1 MNECLIEIKKL
12 DMYYG
17 KNNVLKN
24 IDLAFSKG
32 EISVLMGPNGS
43 GKSTLLKSILGLVI
57 PKSGDILVNE
67 INTKND
73 FHYRKYI
80 GYMPQIA
87 NYPSNLKVIELFNIV
102 KDIRADIKILD
113 EELIENFK
121 LYEIY
126 EKNFGQ
132 LSGGYRQRVT
142 AAIAFLFNP
151 EIVILDEPT
160 ASLDPLSTEVI
171 KSKILKSK
179 EEGKTILISSH
190 IIPEADEL
198 ADRIVYLLDGT
209 ILIDKKIKEMKN
221 GSGETLGKVL
231 SKALQKKIITNEQ

>member
-160 ASLDPLSTEVI
+160 ASLDPLSTEII

-231 SKALQKKIITNEQ
+231 TKVLQEKL